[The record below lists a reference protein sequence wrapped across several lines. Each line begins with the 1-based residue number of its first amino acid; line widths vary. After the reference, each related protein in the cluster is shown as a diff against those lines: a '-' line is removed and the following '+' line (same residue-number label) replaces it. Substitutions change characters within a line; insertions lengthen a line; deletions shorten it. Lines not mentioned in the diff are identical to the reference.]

1 MNRNAGG
8 DSVST
13 SRRLQ
18 AVGAGLASVLLLGG
32 CAAGT
37 HPGAA
42 ATVGDTEI
50 SVGDVDKTST
60 AVANALGERLTA
72 TVILG
77 EMVNSE
83 LVEQIAAQRSIT
95 VTDAEVVPAMK
106 AVVGDQATYDKFA
119 KDPIAQDFLRQVAI
133 AAVGTIKLGGGT
145 GITDPNFNQ
154 AQQTGRTLVKDASK
168 NITVDIA
175 PRFGKW
181 TDGAIDGKAS
191 GSLSEESA
199 QAKAKREA
207 DERAQQQQQ
216 QQQQPPPEP
225 QG

>member
-1 MNRNAGG
+1 MMMNRNAGG

-60 AVANALGERLTA
+60 AVSNALGQPFTASLT
-72 TVILG
+72 LG
-77 EMVNSE
+77 ELVNSA
-83 LVEQIAAQRSIT
+83 LVEQITAQRSIT
-95 VTDAEVVPAMK
+95 VSDAEVTPAMK

-119 KDPIAQDFLRQVAI
+119 KDPVAHDFLRQVAT

-145 GITDPNFNQ
+145 GITDPNVQQ
-154 AQQTGRTLVKDASK
+154 AQQAGQTAVKDASK

-181 TDGAIDGKAS
+181 ADGTITKAS

-207 DERAQQQQQ
+207 EEQAQQQQQ
-216 QQQQPPPEP
+216 QQPQP

>member
-1 MNRNAGG
+1 MMMNRNAGG

-42 ATVGDTEI
+42 AVVGDTEI

-60 AVANALGERLTA
+60 AVSNALGQPFTASLT
-72 TVILG
+72 LG
-77 EMVNSE
+77 ELVNSA

-95 VTDAEVVPAMK
+95 VSDAEITPAMK

-119 KDPIAQDFLRQVAI
+119 KDPVAHDFLRQVAV

-145 GITDPNFNQ
+145 GITDPNVQQ
-154 AQQTGRTLVKDASK
+154 AQQAGQTAVKDASK

-181 TDGAIDGKAS
+181 TDGTISQAS

-207 DERAQQQQQ
+207 DEKAQQQQQ
-216 QQQQPPPEP
+216 QQQPQPEP